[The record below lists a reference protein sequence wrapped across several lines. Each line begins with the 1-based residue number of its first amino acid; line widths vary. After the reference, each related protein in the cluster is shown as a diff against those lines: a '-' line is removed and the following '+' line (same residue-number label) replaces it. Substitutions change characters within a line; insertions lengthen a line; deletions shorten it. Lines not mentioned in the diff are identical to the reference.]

1 MSEPAG
7 GFQLSLDQ
15 IENYQFRVDF
25 DKDQLKPLIVDEPPP
40 LGQDAGPNPSR
51 LLASAVGGCLCASLL
66 FCLGKSRISVRGLK
80 AEVKVQVIRN
90 EKKRLRIG
98 RIDVNI
104 APNLSEED
112 RERAKRCYG
121 LFEEFCTVTQ
131 SIRDGIDVRVTVAGA
146 DD

>member
-1 MSEPAG
+1 MSEPAS

-15 IENYQFRVDF
+15 IENYEFRVDF
-25 DKDQLKPLIVDEPPP
+25 DKEQLAPLIVDEPSP
-40 LGQDAGPNPSR
+40 LGNDKGPDASR

-66 FCLGKSRISVRGLK
+66 FCLGKSRIAVRGLK
-80 AEVKVQVIRN
+80 AELKVQVIRN

-104 APNLSEED
+104 DPNLSEED

-131 SIRDGIDVRVTVAGA
+131 SIRDGIDVRVTVPGAG
-146 DD
+146 D